1 MTSLVFRN
9 LQLHEIVRIAE
20 IDRGEEITG
29 HYVFEN
35 KTLKLIS
42 SYEMVSGFD
51 PMELQN
57 LLDQQRQLLEDGGK
71 VIGVFSHN
79 ALVGVASVERRR
91 RGTGFNYCK
100 MDILYVS
107 KNYRGKKIG
116 QGLIEESKKAARLF
130 GADKLYISATPTKHT
145 VDFYI
150 KHGAMLV
157 QELDESL
164 YRKEPDDI
172 HLEIIA

>member
-1 MTSLVFRN
+1 MTSLAFRD

-20 IDRGEEITG
+20 IDRSEEITG

-42 SYEMVSGFD
+42 SYETVSGFD
-51 PMELQN
+51 PLELQN

-71 VIGVFSHN
+71 VIGVFSPD
-79 ALVGVASVERRR
+79 ALVGVASVERRK
-91 RGTGFNYCK
+91 RGAGFNYCK

-107 KNYRGKKIG
+107 KNYRGRKIG
-116 QGLIEESKKAARLF
+116 QGLIEACKKAARLF
-130 GADKLYISATPTKHT
+130 GATKLYISATPTKHT
-145 VDFYI
+145 VDFYL
-150 KHGAMLV
+150 KHGAVPV
-157 QELDESL
+157 QELDELL

-172 HLEIIA
+172 HLELIA